1 MNQINEK
8 ESRINNNVKDQSG
21 ATCETNKT
29 ACEEEIVNNEE
40 EEEDDDSSSQFSFFP
55 FTNIETFED
64 EIIDSED
71 DDIKFFYSSV
81 TSFTNAK
88 PRGEEIVE
96 TWIASS
102 SNSNAAN
109 EEEEEEIV
117 ETWIASSSN
126 SNAANEE
133 EEISHK
139 DAKGLRNKPF
149 PHYNVLIEIYGKD
162 RANGDGAIDPQE
174 EEDVIRANFHCLDD
188 DEILP
193 NDGLDGIEVSST
205 QEHRTPSIN
214 RGKGTKRPKVTDG
227 FNASLG
233 VMASS
238 FKKFVEC
245 TNANL
250 DKLANGLYVNHENE
264 LGKKVVDELSNMEGL
279 DEEDVI
285 KAANIIVGDGPK
297 CSLLFALKPS
307 MKVTW
312 VLKLIGKLP

>member
-1 MNQINEK
+1 MNTDGASSNTQTSRGKMFWTPDQDAKLVDCLHELNIGSYWKVDCSFRTGYLQELEK
-8 ESRINNNVKDQSG
+8 MLEQKLPRCGLKAVPNIESRVKTLKKHTLAIAEMLNQGSG
-21 ATCETNKT
+21 FAWDDLECQVKSDADVFKT
-29 ACEEEIVNNEE
+29 WC
-40 EEEDDDSSSQFSFFP
+40 Q
-55 FTNIETFED
+55 
-64 EIIDSED
+64 
-71 DDIKFFYSSV
+71 
-81 TSFTNAK
+81 
-88 PRGEEIVE
+88 
-96 TWIASS
+96 
-102 SNSNAAN
+102 
-109 EEEEEEIV
+109 
-117 ETWIASSSN
+117 
-126 SNAANEE
+126 
-133 EEISHK
+133 SHK
-139 DAKGLRNKPF
+139 DARGLRNKPF

-205 QEHRTPSIN
+205 QEYRTPSTN
-214 RGKGTKRPKVTDG
+214 RGRGTKRKKVTDG

-233 VMASS
+233 DMASS